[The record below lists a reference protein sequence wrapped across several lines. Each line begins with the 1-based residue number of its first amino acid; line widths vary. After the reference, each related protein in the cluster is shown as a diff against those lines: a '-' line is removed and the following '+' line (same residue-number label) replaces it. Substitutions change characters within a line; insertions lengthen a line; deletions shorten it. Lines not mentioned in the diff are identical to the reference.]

1 MEHNTATQPLVEHW
15 SYSSLMLLMRNPLIW
30 KKEYVLKIWAKTS
43 NPSSVIGSAAH
54 KFVEAWLK
62 GSTLEEA
69 IAVGMT
75 YINGI
80 SDIAIEYGKTGSREN
95 ILKSYASAVKFYT
108 QEAPDWANRNILEVE
123 SSITEVIKDRDGN
136 ELAIPAKAKA
146 DVIWETTRTEKF
158 EMGDGQIVSFPTGTL
173 LIEDHKFSSMAG
185 KDDDD
190 GGRIVQALF
199 NFHTV
204 EARYGR
210 QPAAILFRDTKWSLN
225 SKENAG
231 KPQCG
236 YYIFQYGNM
245 QDFELFYQL
254 YNDATR
260 FATQEAP
267 IFLPNFQDNFD
278 GKEALLV
285 YRQGLITADAPVVAK
300 KTKVV
305 KFEEKKFVPSSVDKV
320 ENRDLTDEERIV
332 AKLQEFGLPVEMRE
346 TFKGSSI
353 LLYTLKPS
361 RGVRMSAIEAHAKD
375 LALALK
381 AKTIRVQA
389 PIMGTDL
396 VGIEVPNP
404 HRDVV
409 PFLVAGIPDPQLLSM
424 GSLNIPIGVDVY
436 GNAIISDLRT
446 MPHLL
451 VAGSTGSG
459 KSVFLNVALHALTSQ
474 NTPDEMQLMLF
485 DPKRV
490 ELATFAEMPHLISD
504 VITETAE
511 AKAALQWLN
520 DEMETRY
527 KKLQR
532 AKVREIDAYN
542 MSHAKKMPYIVA
554 VIDEFADLMLGGKM
568 ASRTEK
574 AQASVM
580 MAAKRSKATV
590 EAREAAKR
598 GKTHKVDLEGVE
610 GLSTTEELIVR
621 LAQKAR
627 AVGIHLII
635 ATQRPTVD
643 VVTGLIKANM
653 PTRVAFATASGTD
666 SKVILDQMGA
676 EELTRKGDMLFLD
689 PSERE
694 LKRAQGFYA

>member
-1 MEHNTATQPLVEHW
+1 MEQNNATQPLVEHW
-15 SYSSLMLLMRNPLIW
+15 SYSSMMLLARNPLIW

-43 NPSSVIGSAAH
+43 NPSAIIGTAAH
-54 KFVEAWLK
+54 KFCEAWLK
-62 GSTLEEA
+62 GSSIEEA
-69 IAVGMT
+69 TAVGMA
-75 YINGI
+75 YINGM
-80 SDIAIEYGKTGSREN
+80 SDVAIEYGKTGSREG
-95 ILKSYASAVKFYT
+95 ILKSYATAVKFYT
-108 QEAPDWANRNILEVE
+108 QEAPDWSKRNILEVE

-136 ELAIPAKAKA
+136 ELAIPAKAKS

-158 EMGDGQIVSFPTGTL
+158 EMGDGTVVSFPKGTL
-173 LIEDHKFSSMAG
+173 LIEDHKFSSAAG

-190 GGRIVQALF
+190 GGRIIQALF
-199 NFHTV
+199 NFHVV

-210 QPAAILFRDTKWSLN
+210 QPAAILFRDTKWTLN

-236 YYIFQYGNM
+236 YYIFQFGSA

-267 IFLPNFQDNFD
+267 IFLPNFQDHFD
-278 GKEALLV
+278 GKDALLM

-300 KTKVV
+300 KTKMV
-305 KFEEKKFVPSSVDKV
+305 KFEEKKFVPAAIDRV
-320 ENRDLTDEERIV
+320 ENRNLTDEERIV
-332 AKLQEFGLPVEMRE
+332 SKLMEFGIPVETHE
-346 TFKGSSI
+346 THKGSSI
-353 LLYTLKPS
+353 IMYTLKPS

-375 LALALK
+375 LAMALK
-381 AKTIRVQA
+381 AKTIRIQA

-409 PFLVAGIPDPQLLSM
+409 PFLVGGIPDPQLLSM
-424 GSLNIPIGVDVY
+424 NSLNIPIGVNVY
-436 GNAIISDLRT
+436 GDAVISDLRT

-474 NTPDEMQLMLF
+474 NTPKEMQLMLF
-485 DPKRV
+485 DPKKV
-490 ELATFAEMPHLISD
+490 ELSMFAEMPHLISD
-504 VITETAE
+504 VITETDE
-511 AKAALQWLN
+511 AKAGLQWLN
-520 DEMETRY
+520 EEMDKRY
-527 KKLQR
+527 TKLQK
-532 AKVREIDAYN
+532 AKVREIEAYN
-542 MSHAKKMPYIVA
+542 SSHAKKIPYIVA
-554 VIDEFADLMLGGKM
+554 VIDEFADLVLGSQW
-568 ASRTEK
+568 AARTEK
-574 AQASVM
+574 AQKSVQ
-580 MAAKRSKATV
+580 MAAKRAKATV

-610 GLSTTEELIVR
+610 GLTTTEELIVR

-653 PTRVAFATASGTD
+653 PTRIAFATASGTD
-666 SKVILDQMGA
+666 SKVILDQHGA

-694 LKRAQGFYA
+694 LKRLQGFYA